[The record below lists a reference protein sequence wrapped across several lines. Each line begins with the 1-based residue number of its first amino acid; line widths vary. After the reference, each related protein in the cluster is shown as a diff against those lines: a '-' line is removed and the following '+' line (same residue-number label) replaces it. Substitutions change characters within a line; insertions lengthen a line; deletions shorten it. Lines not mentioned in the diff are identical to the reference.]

1 MIIFVII
8 LALALTAFLVWACAD
23 ISSGVWLKTRCHVE
37 SDDKTV
43 YLTFD
48 DGPVSGTTPKVLDVL
63 KTQNARATFFLI
75 GKNVPD
81 NQDIVRRIIAEGHR
95 IGIHSY
101 SHSGLF
107 PLYYWKKMLKEILDC
122 QKVINECCPEDRVN
136 DGVTLFRPPF
146 GVMNPS
152 VADAVSMSG
161 MTVVGWDVRS
171 LDTMHSE
178 KPEWQDVTLNRIMKR
193 VKPGSVILLHDRMP
207 EADKLLTALL
217 DRLDEE
223 GYRYDRVLPF

>member
-8 LALALTAFLVWACAD
+8 LALTLTAFLVWACAE
-23 ISSGVWLKTRCHVE
+23 INSGVWLKTRCHVE

-63 KTQNARATFFLI
+63 KTRNARATFFLI

-107 PLYYWKKMLKEILDC
+107 PLYYWKKMLKEILEC
-122 QKVINECCPEDRVN
+122 QKVINECCPGDRVN
-136 DGVTLFRPPF
+136 EGVTLFRPPF

-171 LDTMHSE
+171 LDTMRSE
-178 KPEWQDVTLNRIMKR
+178 KPDWQDVTLNRIMKR

>member
-63 KTQNARATFFLI
+63 KTRNARATFFLI

-107 PLYYWKKMLKEILDC
+107 PLYYWKKM
-122 QKVINECCPEDRVN
+122 
-136 DGVTLFRPPF
+136 
-146 GVMNPS
+146 
-152 VADAVSMSG
+152 
-161 MTVVGWDVRS
+161 
-171 LDTMHSE
+171 
-178 KPEWQDVTLNRIMKR
+178 
-193 VKPGSVILLHDRMP
+193 
-207 EADKLLTALL
+207 
-217 DRLDEE
+217 
-223 GYRYDRVLPF
+223 

>member
-1 MIIFVII
+1 M
-8 LALALTAFLVWACAD
+8 
-23 ISSGVWLKTRCHVE
+23 
-37 SDDKTV
+37 
-43 YLTFD
+43 
-48 DGPVSGTTPKVLDVL
+48 
-63 KTQNARATFFLI
+63 
-75 GKNVPD
+75 PD